1 MAEPRILNLR
11 PMRVI
16 EIPTAGGPDVLTVG
30 EEPRP
35 GPLLDEVL
43 IEVAAAGVNRPD
55 LLQRRGA
62 YPPPA
67 GASPV
72 PGLEVAGTIV
82 GVGPTVT
89 RWKVGDEVCALVTGG
104 GYAEYCLAPQEQ
116 CLPVPRGLSMIEA
129 ASLPETYFTVW
140 SNVFDRAHLAP
151 GEVFLVHGGSSGI
164 GVAAIQMAG
173 ALGARVFATAGTPA
187 KCAACEQLGAV
198 RAVNYHTEDFVRV
211 VRDATRQRGADVILD
226 MVGGSYVPRE
236 LSLLADDGRLVFIAT
251 LGGAK
256 AEFNIREV
264 MAKRLTIT
272 GSTLR
277 NRSPEFKGAIAD
289 QLRARVWPLLES
301 GRIKPVIYKTF
312 PLERAAEAHAELERG
327 EHVGK
332 IVLTVSR

>member
-1 MAEPRILNLR
+1 MAEPRVLNLW

-16 EIPTAGGPDVLTVG
+16 QIAAPGGPEVLAVAQ
-30 EEPRP
+30 EARP

-43 IEVAAAGVNRPD
+43 IRVEAAGVNRPD

-62 YPPPA
+62 YPPPT
-67 GASPV
+67 GASPI
-72 PGLEVAGTIV
+72 PGLEVAGTIAA
-82 GVGPTVT
+82 VGPTAT
-89 RWKVGDEVCALVTGG
+89 RWKVGDRVCALVAGG
-104 GYAEYCLAPQEQ
+104 GYAEYCLAPEQQ
-116 CLPVPRGLSMIEA
+116 CLPVPRGLSMVEA

-140 SNVFDRAHLAP
+140 SNVFDRARLAR
-151 GEVFLVHGGSSGI
+151 GEVFLVQGGASGI
-164 GVAAIQMAG
+164 GVAAIQIAG
-173 ALGARVFATAGTPA
+173 ALGARVFATAGTRA
-187 KCAACEQLGAV
+187 KCAACEQLGAE
-198 RAVNYHTEDFVRV
+198 RAIDYHTEDFVRV

-226 MVGGSYVPRE
+226 MVGGPYVPRE

-277 NRSPEFKGAIAD
+277 NRSPTFKGAIAD
-289 QLRARVWPLLES
+289 RLREHVWPLLES
-301 GRIKPVIYKTF
+301 GRIKPVIHKTF
-312 PLERAAEAHAELERG
+312 PLEAASDAHTELERG

-332 IVLTVSR
+332 IVLTVGR

>member
-1 MAEPRILNLR
+1 MAEPRVLNLR

-16 EIPTAGGPDVLTVG
+16 DIPTPGGPEVLTVG

-82 GVGPTVT
+82 GVGPNVT
-89 RWKVGDEVCALVTGG
+89 RWQVGDEVCALVTGG
-104 GYAEYCLAPQEQ
+104 GYAEYCLAPEVQ
-116 CLPVPRGLSMIEA
+116 CLPIPRGLSMVEA

-140 SNVFDRAHLAP
+140 SNVVDRGRLMP
-151 GEVFLVHGGSSGI
+151 GEVFLVQGGASGI
-164 GVAAIQMAG
+164 GVAAIQIAR
-173 ALGARVFATAGTPA
+173 ALGARVFATARNPA
-187 KCAACEQLGAV
+187 KCAACEELGAE
-198 RAVNYHTEDFVRV
+198 RAINSRTEDFVQV

-226 MVGGSYVPRE
+226 MIGGNYVPRE
-236 LSLLADDGRLVFIAT
+236 LSLLAEDGRLVFIAT

-256 AEFNIREV
+256 TEFNIREV

-277 NRSPEFKGAIAD
+277 NRPPEFKGAIAEK
-289 QLRARVWPLLES
+289 LRTHVWPLLES
-301 GRIKPVIYKTF
+301 GRIKPVVYKTF
-312 PLERAAEAHAELERG
+312 PLDAASDAHAELERG

-332 IVLTVSR
+332 IVLTVGR